1 MDKLFETIGTSE
13 IKDLLA
19 NGEATPVAVSMEPG
33 NGIVPYGTVI
43 YRKSGVLYAPAAAAN
58 VKETAELLVLRDNVD
73 TSGSATVAVAA
84 AAYEK
89 GTFKAG
95 AVKIADGN
103 GGFSPVTAAQAIIL
117 RKQGITFSPFDDW
130 REDDVEADNT
140 ASSGN
145 GD

>member
-1 MDKLFETIGTSE
+1 MERLFETIGTSE

-19 NGEATPVAVSMEPG
+19 NGDATPVSVSMEPG

-43 YRKSGVLYAPAAAAN
+43 YRKDGVLYAPAAAAN
-58 VKETAELLVLRDNVD
+58 VKETSELLVLRDNVD
-73 TSGSATVAVAA
+73 TTGSETVAAAA
-84 AAYEK
+84 AAYER

-95 AVKIADGN
+95 AVKIADGS
-103 GGFSPVTAAQAIIL
+103 GGFSPVTAAQALIL

-140 ASSGN
+140 VGSG
-145 GD
+145 D

>member
-1 MDKLFETIGTSE
+1 MDKLFETIGRSE

-19 NGEATPVAVSMEPG
+19 NGDATAVTVSMEPG

-43 YRKSGVLYAPAAAAN
+43 YRKNGALYAPAAAAN
-58 VKETAELLVLRDNVD
+58 IAETAELLVLRDNVD
-73 TSGSATVAVAA
+73 TTDSATVAVAA

-95 AVKIADGN
+95 AVKIADGT
-103 GGFSPVTAAQAIIL
+103 PVTAAQARIL

-130 REDDVEADNT
+130 RKDDVEADNT
-140 ASSGN
+140 VSGGN